1 MQNHTQHDNA
11 TSNVLAWSSNG
22 ANVEP
27 AVDEDTGADA
37 DEPPDPKR
45 GAGRFRKAVV
55 QAGLSHHESLLTKAL
70 QSHSEDETFDY
81 AASLMG
87 TKRRRSLTSNGSFAS
102 TGGMTSDT
110 GITTPPRTNPSSPH
124 LSDVGFASLAVKLE
138 QQVERLDGTA
148 ATMNQPKASAAPAT
162 EKKRCISFACGGRP
176 VQKDAPAVVPPQ
188 NLNSEAAKSK
198 VPVRPCIKF
207 AACPTRPARPHTPP
221 RDGMDTQKA
230 TTRGSAVAQRSV
242 SPAMIRKMRSSSVGQ
257 TRGGRSATPRRSA
270 QSPVTRR
277 PKIYLTAES
286 QDLQCESSRFH
297 EFGSDEPQEHDW
309 IRQDKFDTRHRLTI
323 DDTLKK
329 ELAIRRLGKEA
340 EEEAEQEDEDD
351 DDEAGEA
358 ANGDDVDEDAEE
370 EEEEEVDEDNN
381 SGYGSDVSDG
391 YNSDNEVGFASSEDE
406 DDDLVLWS
414 THRPAHRRLSGAT
427 PVCRRPSFGEHSDSS
442 AYSLKTARHSKSRV
456 RATTSHNRPRTP
468 ELPDSTDFVCGT
480 LDEDRPVE
488 EAYKSRMAA
497 RKRKKLHLIPQD
509 IDPSFP
515 TSGPEDE
522 GGEELFKPAQHD
534 SDEHVWVHG
543 EIEDIHHDQERAD
556 RRKKK
561 GGESPR
567 RYHSPPPK
575 PRGRS
580 PRRLFDRHTPPRRL
594 RSPPASHMMASPPAS
609 PVQLGEGI
617 AFKSLASRPGLTH
630 TKSLPRAP
638 AMFPN
643 MKVQRRSTMTKHRH
657 VRGAID
663 IVKGLEQKR
672 QRRREKFLQKYCNR
686 ARKGQVAEKRP
697 LPGQGAERMKELG
710 LLIGGKLGQ
719 GNYVLSF

>member
-1 MQNHTQHDNA
+1 
-11 TSNVLAWSSNG
+11 
-22 ANVEP
+22 
-27 AVDEDTGADA
+27 
-37 DEPPDPKR
+37 
-45 GAGRFRKAVV
+45 
-55 QAGLSHHESLLTKAL
+55 
-70 QSHSEDETFDY
+70 
-81 AASLMG
+81 MG

-242 SPAMIRKMRSSSVGQ
+242 SPAMVRKMRSSSVGQ

-543 EIEDIHHDQERAD
+543 EIEDIHHDQERA
-556 RRKKK
+556 RPTEEE
-561 GGESPR
+561 GGRVAEE
-567 RYHSPPPK
+567 
-575 PRGRS
+575 
-580 PRRLFDRHTPPRRL
+580 
-594 RSPPASHMMASPPAS
+594 
-609 PVQLGEGI
+609 V
-617 AFKSLASRPGLTH
+617 SLASSQTAGAISAPLIRPPHSAEKAAVAAGVTYDGLSACITRTAGRGH
-630 TKSLPRAP
+630 CVQVTGVPTRPHAHQVATARACHVPQYESSAAVDDDQAQARAWSHRHRQGPRAEEAETAGEVLAEVLQP
-638 AMFPN
+638 SP
-643 MKVQRRSTMTKHRH
+643 Q
-657 VRGAID
+657 GAGCR
-663 IVKGLEQKR
+663 KEAAAR
-672 QRRREKFLQKYCNR
+672 PRRRADEGAGPAHRREAWTGELR
-686 ARKGQVAEKRP
+686 ALVLMQFPVMIIVGSSWDAVHP
-697 LPGQGAERMKELG
+697 SSLGGGSLSLDSGAG
-710 LLIGGKLGQ
+710 
-719 GNYVLSF
+719 